1 MIHVN
6 VGSPAGAYSVG
17 GTSFFRFV
25 VRLGDAGLPLLRAS
39 DRDAIDVLRAIPNAY
54 DVDDEYSGNGWRVV
68 PAASYEDWAV
78 LEATPERLRSALETA
93 QRLLWENAAPVGITA
108 REIATIDDE
117 IENVLSV
124 VARAEA
130 AGYSVNVSY
139 VS

>member
-1 MIHVN
+1 MVHVN

-17 GTSFFRFV
+17 GSSFFRYV
-25 VRLGDAGLPLLRAS
+25 VRLGDVGLPLVRAS

-54 DVDDEYSGNGWRVV
+54 DADDEYSGNGWRVV
-68 PAASYEDWAV
+68 PATTYEDWAV
-78 LEATPERLRSALETA
+78 LEATPARLRSALETA
-93 QRLLWENAAPVGITA
+93 QRLLWEHAAPVGISA
-108 REIATIDDE
+108 REIAAIDDE

-130 AGYSVNVSY
+130 AGYSVNISY